1 MNGFE
6 AEPHVVVSHGS
17 SACGTNLPARV
28 IVPVNVCFVSFL
40 FSSTLYSVC
49 ISPLSGHRNEYV
61 FLSAINGRTDRR
73 LESSAF
79 QMPIASALQPFS
91 TPALRYFPVSD
102 AKLLKKSQSASCFA
116 CFSFTDSTSICFRP
130 VSTVA
135 KKNINISFIS

>member
-17 SACGTNLPARV
+17 SACGTKLPARF

-79 QMPIASALQPFS
+79 QMPIASALQPFRLLPCG
-91 TPALRYFPVSD
+91 TFLFPM
-102 AKLLKKSQSASCFA
+102 Q
-116 CFSFTDSTSICFRP
+116 
-130 VSTVA
+130 
-135 KKNINISFIS
+135 NY